1 MQIGYFL
8 QGLERTA
15 SVNDTGKEGG
25 ENEEG
30 DWNERGH
37 PSCLRK
43 QTTVA
48 KNIDGNAE
56 NQF

>member
-8 QGLERTA
+8 DCLERTA
-15 SVNDTGKEGG
+15 SVNHTGKEGG
-25 ENEEG
+25 DSEEG
-30 DWNERGH
+30 DQNEKVH

-48 KNIDGNAE
+48 KNIDGNTE